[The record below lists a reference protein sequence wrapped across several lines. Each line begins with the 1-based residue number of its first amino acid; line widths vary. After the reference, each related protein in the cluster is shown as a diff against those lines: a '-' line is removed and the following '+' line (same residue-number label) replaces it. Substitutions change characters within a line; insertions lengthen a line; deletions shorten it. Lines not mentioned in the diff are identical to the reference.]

1 MVTRYFIGIVAIA
14 FAIAV
19 GATVGIFAATG
30 GVPLGQIPF
39 VDNQSINADT
49 LSKQLG
55 NLTEKVTMFEKELKV
70 VNSIQSGVD
79 KIQSDIQQGSDNFDD
94 DMTVIENQVKRLSDQ
109 VDELK
114 EKLDKLTIG
123 TAVFSAELSRS
134 EVKAGDTLT
143 LTGTGLPNK
152 PVKVTLLGIDKLI
165 LSEGSATTDSNGNF
179 VFSTQLS
186 RSYAPGEYTLKLSQE
201 GKVIQRSFTM
211 VGIETGTTQPT
222 TQPSTTQPTPAPQP
236 PAAQGSLTLTV
247 DKNQYARSDKVLLSG
262 RTDPDVWIDLDIF
275 DSNKVQQVR
284 TATKSDSNGNYR
296 FEYSLASNAALGEYE
311 VKASIGNRQQS
322 IKFSVVQSGSG
333 STTQTGSTSGS
344 LTATADKTQYARGD
358 LVKISGKAPAKSKV
372 TIIVEPPTGDDLL
385 LSVTASDTGTY
396 QTLFSIKADAVN
408 GTWNITVKQDN
419 NIVTAT
425 IKVV

>member
-1 MVTRYFIGIVAIA
+1 
-14 FAIAV
+14 
-19 GATVGIFAATG
+19 VGIFAATG
-30 GVPLGQIPF
+30 GVPLGQMPLI
-39 VDNQSINADT
+39 DNQSINADT
-49 LSKQLG
+49 LSKQVGDLSEK
-55 NLTEKVTMFEKELKV
+55 LTAFEKDLQV

-79 KIQSDIQQGSDNFDD
+79 KIQSDIQQRSDDFDD

-123 TAVFSAELSRS
+123 TAVFSAELNRS

-152 PVKVTLLGIDKLI
+152 QVKVTLLGIDKLI

-179 VFSTQLS
+179 VFSTQVS
-186 RSYAPGEYTLKLSQE
+186 RSYAPGEYTVKLSQE
-201 GKVIQRSFTM
+201 GKVIQRSFNLAGTD
-211 VGIETGTTQPT
+211 GGTTQPA
-222 TQPSTTQPTPAPQP
+222 TQSPSTTPTPSPQP
-236 PAAQGSLTLTV
+236 PVTQGSLTLSV
-247 DKNQYARSDKVLLSG
+247 DKSQYARGDKVMLSG
-262 RTDPDVWIDLDIF
+262 RTDADVWIDLDIF

-296 FEYSLASNAALGEYE
+296 FEYTLASNAALGEYE
-311 VKASIGNRQQS
+311 ISASNGNKLQS
-322 IKFSVVQSGSG
+322 VKFSVVQSGSG
-333 STTQTGSTSGS
+333 STTQPASTSGS

-372 TIIVEPPTGDDLL
+372 TILVEPPSGDDLL
-385 LSVTASDTGTY
+385 LSVTASDSGTY